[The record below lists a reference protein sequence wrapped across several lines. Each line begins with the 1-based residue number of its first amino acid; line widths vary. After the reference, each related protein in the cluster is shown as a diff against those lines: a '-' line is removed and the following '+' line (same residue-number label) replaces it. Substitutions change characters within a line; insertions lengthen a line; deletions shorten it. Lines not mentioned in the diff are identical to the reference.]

1 MLKHKYAIVVCE
13 EAVRNVEILLPENP
27 EDIKFN
33 EDGDIEYDYCDDSL
47 WNLEEDAEM
56 WLGIWEADSEEEA
69 IKIASEESHIMK
81 DFLRCVGT
89 IEKEAG

>member
-33 EDGDIEYDYCDDSL
+33 EDGI
-47 WNLEEDAEM
+47 
-56 WLGIWEADSEEEA
+56 
-69 IKIASEESHIMK
+69 
-81 DFLRCVGT
+81 
-89 IEKEAG
+89 